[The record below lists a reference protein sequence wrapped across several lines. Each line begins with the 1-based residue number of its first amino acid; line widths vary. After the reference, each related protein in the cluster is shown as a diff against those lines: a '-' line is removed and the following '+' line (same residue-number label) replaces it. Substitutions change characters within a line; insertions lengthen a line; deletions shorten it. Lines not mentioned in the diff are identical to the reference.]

1 MSTNIHN
8 GTNYAGGFMDL
19 DALLQS
25 HGDDAPSGEDLEY
38 DPVFTELEIAATHG
52 EERQMGDEILPPEDP
67 DYKEVAAKALEIME
81 RSHDLRAGIFLA
93 EAQLRLKGFP
103 GFADATS
110 YVARCLDEYWSSCH
124 PQLDPDDDDDPTMRI
139 NAILTLIDDAR
150 ILRGVRRAPLT
161 QSRTFG
167 AISLRE
173 IAVADGESTPTS
185 DMENVVD
192 SGQVSAAFQDTD
204 EDVLR
209 GVSEAVGRALS
220 NVTAISAKFD
230 EMTPGQG
237 PDIDPL
243 IKLLKKANGKIA
255 GALGEP
261 AGDMG
266 VEEEGDMDAG
276 GGGGGPAQPVSG
288 GGTGAINTPTDVQ
301 NALDRI
307 ISYYE
312 RAEPSS
318 PVPLLLERAKKLV
331 GADFMTIVRDMAYDS
346 VDRVNMIGGIRD
358 DD

>member
-1 MSTNIHN
+1 
-8 GTNYAGGFMDL
+8 MDL

-38 DPVFTELEIAATHG
+38 DPVFTELEIAATQG

-67 DYKEVAAKALEIME
+67 DYKEVAAKATEIMG

-103 GFADATS
+103 GFAEATS
-110 YVARCLDEYWSSCH
+110 YVARCLDEYWATCH
-124 PQLDPDDDDDPTMRI
+124 PQLDADDDDDPTMRI
-139 NAILTLIDDAR
+139 NAILSFVDDAR

-185 DMENVVD
+185 DMENVPD
-192 SGQVSAAFQDTD
+192 QGQVSAAFLDTD
-204 EDVLR
+204 EEVLS
-209 GVSEAVGRALS
+209 GITEAVTQCL
-220 NVTAISAKFD
+220 TDIEAISSAFD
-230 EMTPGQG
+230 THTPGQG
-237 PDIDPL
+237 PDLDPL
-243 IKLLKKANGKIA
+243 IKLLKKAKSKIA
-255 GALGEP
+255 NAVGAPEGE
-261 AGDMG
+261 AGDI
-266 VEEEGDMDAG
+266 DDDAG
-276 GGGGGPAQPVSG
+276 DQAEGGAPMPAAVSGG

-318 PVPLLLERAKKLV
+318 PVPLLLVRAKKLV

-346 VDRVNMIGGIRD
+346 VDRVNMIGGISD
-358 DD
+358 DDD

>member
-1 MSTNIHN
+1 
-8 GTNYAGGFMDL
+8 MDI

-25 HGDDAPSGEDLEY
+25 HGDDAPSGEDLED

-52 EERQMGDEILPPEDP
+52 EERQMGDDILPPEDP
-67 DYKEVAAKALEIME
+67 DYKEVAAKAQDILA

-103 GFADATS
+103 GFADAIS
-110 YVARCLDEYWSSCH
+110 YLARCLDEYWDTCH
-124 PQLDPDDDDDPTMRI
+124 PQLDADDDNDPTMRI
-139 NAILTLIDDAR
+139 NAILTLVDDAR

-173 IAVADGESTPTS
+173 IAVADGESTPTA
-185 DMENVVD
+185 DMENVPD
-192 SGQVSAAFQDTD
+192 QGQVAAAFQDTD
-204 EDVLR
+204 EEVLR
-209 GVSEAVGRALS
+209 GISEAVSRALGD
-220 NVTAISAKFD
+220 VTAISAKFD

-237 PDIDPL
+237 PDLDPL
-243 IKLLKKANGKIA
+243 IKLLKKAAGKIA
-255 GALGEP
+255 NALGEP
-261 AGDMG
+261 EGATGGDDGAEGEAGDG
-266 VEEEGDMDAG
+266 PAPAARG
-276 GGGGGPAQPVSG
+276 GGG
-288 GGTGAINTPTDVQ
+288 GGTGAINNPTDVQ

-318 PVPLLLERAKKLV
+318 PVPLLLTRAKKLV

-346 VDRVNMIGGIRD
+346 VDRVNMIGGISED
-358 DD
+358 D

>member
-1 MSTNIHN
+1 
-8 GTNYAGGFMDL
+8 
-19 DALLQS
+19 
-25 HGDDAPSGEDLEY
+25 
-38 DPVFTELEIAATHG
+38 
-52 EERQMGDEILPPEDP
+52 
-67 DYKEVAAKALEIME
+67 
-81 RSHDLRAGIFLA
+81 
-93 EAQLRLKGFP
+93 
-103 GFADATS
+103 
-110 YVARCLDEYWSSCH
+110 
-124 PQLDPDDDDDPTMRI
+124 
-139 NAILTLIDDAR
+139 
-150 ILRGVRRAPLT
+150 
-161 QSRTFG
+161 
-167 AISLRE
+167 
-173 IAVADGESTPTS
+173 
-185 DMENVVD
+185 
-192 SGQVSAAFQDTD
+192 
-204 EDVLR
+204 
-209 GVSEAVGRALS
+209 LS

-266 VEEEGDMDAG
+266 GEEEGDMDAG
-276 GGGGGPAQPVSG
+276 GGGGPAQPLSS

-346 VDRVNMIGGIRD
+346 VDRVNMIGGISD
-358 DD
+358 DE